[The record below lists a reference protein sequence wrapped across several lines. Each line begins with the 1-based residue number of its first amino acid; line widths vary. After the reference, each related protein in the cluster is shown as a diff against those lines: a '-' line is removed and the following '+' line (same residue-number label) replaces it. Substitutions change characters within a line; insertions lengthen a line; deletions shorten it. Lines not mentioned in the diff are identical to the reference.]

1 VNAAAV
7 PHTSL
12 PLTRKDPVHHNFVIS
27 AQPQLNSS
35 LNLHKSP
42 RVHFTDLD
50 DEVDAQGEDLRDSWV
65 MSRFQW
71 ISYAQIL
78 FNQLDQNSQSQVK
91 LPNYLLALEKIL
103 PVLPLH
109 QQS

>member
-1 VNAAAV
+1 MTTYYQRESVSAAAV

-12 PLTRKDPVHHNFVIS
+12 PLTRKDPMHHNFVMS

-42 RVHFTDLD
+42 RAHFTDLD
-50 DEVDAQGEDLRDSWV
+50 SDCQEEEDQRDHWV

-78 FNQLDQNSQSQVK
+78 FNQLDQDSQSQV
-91 LPNYLLALEKIL
+91 
-103 PVLPLH
+103 
-109 QQS
+109 

>member
-1 VNAAAV
+1 MTTYYQRESVNAAAV
-7 PHTSL
+7 PHTSFS
-12 PLTRKDPVHHNFVIS
+12 LTRKDPVHNFVMS

-42 RVHFTDLD
+42 RAHFTDHD
-50 DEVDAQGEDLRDSWV
+50 DEQEEAIFVQRHDWV

-78 FNQLDQNSQSQVK
+78 FNQL
-91 LPNYLLALEKIL
+91 
-103 PVLPLH
+103 H
-109 QQS
+109 QDS